1 MASPLVTL
9 SYVNVFVRDIEALPD
24 FYIAVF
30 GLAEH
35 AERRA
40 PIFRSLDGGG
50 GSAIGFNAPAAYDLL
65 GLDPGEGSAVRFA
78 LTFDASS
85 PAEVAALADRA
96 VLHGAQLVKGPYA
109 TLYGTIQA
117 VLTDPEQN
125 VFRIN
130 AAS

>member
-1 MASPLVTL
+1 VVTL

-30 GLAEH
+30 GLTEH

-65 GLDPGEGSAVRFA
+65 GLEAGEGSAVCFA
-78 LTFDASS
+78 LTFDVAS
-85 PAEVAALADRA
+85 PDEVAAFTDKA
-96 VLHGAQLVKGPYA
+96 VLHGARLVKGPFP

-117 VLTDPEQN
+117 VLTDPENN